1 MAVELLKK
9 GGSVNLRKDNP
20 NLSKIYVGLG
30 WDPVKSGIFSSRN
43 FDIDASVIAM
53 DKNDREIDVL
63 YYGKTSIFHKALV
76 HHGDNLTGEGDGD
89 DEVIEMDLNA
99 IPKEVNRLAVIINIY
114 EAYSKGQNFSQV
126 NNCYVHVVD
135 PKSGKELVRYNISD
149 DSTYGK
155 ETGIFVADIYRR
167 DKEWKFKALGQ
178 GVKVKSIS
186 EMVRMKCR

>member
-1 MAVELLKK
+1 MHIKVTRKKVAIVILL
-9 GGSVNLRKDNP
+9 VIIVPIIYN
-20 NLSKIYVGLG
+20 KI
-30 WDPVKSGIFSSRN
+30 SGKISAIIQSR
-43 FDIDASVIAM
+43 
-53 DKNDREIDVL
+53 
-63 YYGKTSIFHKALV
+63 
-76 HHGDNLTGEGDGD
+76 
-89 DEVIEMDLNA
+89 LNA

-114 EAYSKGQNFSQV
+114 EAYSRGQNFSQV